1 MTIILYHFEDDEFP
15 SIFEGTPS
23 IQNIPQLLQLEQLP
37 KNNPI
42 ATLNAAARTC
52 TRGDVI
58 VVFLDATH
66 DIERIK
72 AVERVTSGSENVF
85 YLVHGFRKL
94 KQVKGLPHARV
105 VLLDQLQSFRGSF
118 SHSICS
124 IVLDRKKSRQEILN
138 QGDVTVWKYINRTV
152 TANWIETHPLWMP
165 ITITLLILF
174 GLASD
179 KLSKDLKNASGH
191 SIVLFNKDFEVV
203 ANDFQPYITEITE
216 KTQKRRDLFE
226 SITKTA
232 TEMAELSKKL
242 DVLLLDAQKTEPLEQ
257 TFTGALDYWRAQL
270 SAIVK
275 KRRDQ
280 LFGDLRSKPTR
291 DIEEP

>member
-124 IVLDRKKSRQEILN
+124 IVLDRSTNGEPTVD
-138 QGDVTVWKYINRTV
+138 QGDVTIWKYLKRSENY
-152 TANWIETHPLWMP
+152 NSIETSPFWLP
-165 ITITLLILF
+165 AALIILVLF
-174 GLASD
+174 SLSFN
-179 KLSKDLKNASGH
+179 KLSREMK
-191 SIVLFNKDFEVV
+191 IVGRHNIGLFNKDFEVV
-203 ANDFQPYITEITE
+203 ANDFQSHINEITE
-216 KTQKRRDLFE
+216 KTQKKKELFE

-242 DVLLLDAQKTEPLEQ
+242 DTLLLDIQTIESPEKMFLSALEQ
-257 TFTGALDYWRAQL
+257 WKAQL
-270 SAIVK
+270 SSLLK
-275 KRRDQ
+275 KQREKLFGNLRDQ
-280 LFGDLRSKPTR
+280 PTQ
-291 DIEEP
+291 EKKEL